1 MFPFPNITQSGKEI
15 FENAIERLRNSKNE
29 NFNVENKL
37 VLFTCARAFC
47 FLLIT
52 LFVLVLIQNLNKL
65 AFLVFFFF
73 LIN

>member
-37 VLFTCARAFC
+37 VLFTCERAFC

-73 LIN
+73 N